1 MAGVVRDGHAM
12 SHVTRSGIPAERPA
26 GTFRDAHISAGARH
40 GKVPVKSAPERV
52 SATGKTMYIPA
63 LQLSAAT
70 SASLETRHLSLL
82 MLTVL
87 ITLAVGALRA
97 LLRRTHVIVVV
108 GGASV
113 MLTIIAVLAVA
124 YLITLGTA

>member
-1 MAGVVRDGHAM
+1 MFTTIL
-12 SHVTRSGIPAERPA
+12 HV
-26 GTFRDAHISAGARH
+26 
-40 GKVPVKSAPERV
+40 
-52 SATGKTMYIPA
+52 
-63 LQLSAAT
+63 SAAT

-97 LLRRTHVIVVV
+97 LLRRTQVIVVV

-124 YLITLGTA
+124 YLVTLGTA

>member
-1 MAGVVRDGHAM
+1 
-12 SHVTRSGIPAERPA
+12 
-26 GTFRDAHISAGARH
+26 
-40 GKVPVKSAPERV
+40 
-52 SATGKTMYIPA
+52 MYIPV

>member
-1 MAGVVRDGHAM
+1 MFTTIL
-12 SHVTRSGIPAERPA
+12 HV
-26 GTFRDAHISAGARH
+26 
-40 GKVPVKSAPERV
+40 
-52 SATGKTMYIPA
+52 
-63 LQLSAAT
+63 SAAT
-70 SASLETRHLSLL
+70 SASLETRQLSLL

-97 LLRRTHVIVVV
+97 LLRRTQVIVVV

-124 YLITLGTA
+124 YLVTLGTA